1 MIGLVNAAGAF
12 QTPRVQTSEG
22 PISNSGEFGTPPMW
36 VVPHEVVREE
46 RETTAAIEPIEFE
59 QPQPESNVASPQ
71 EQNAAPAA
79 TQPVTPEST
88 ENQTVD
94 ELGTVLDMTA

>member
-46 RETTAAIEPIEFE
+46 RETTEAIEPIEFE
-59 QPQPESNVASPQ
+59 QSQPDSTVASPQ
-71 EQNAAPAA
+71 EQNTAPAA

-88 ENQTVD
+88 ENQVVD

>member
-46 RETTAAIEPIEFE
+46 RETTEAIEPIEFE
-59 QPQPESNVASPQ
+59 QSQPSYDVASQQ

-79 TQPVTPEST
+79 AQEVTPETT
-88 ENQTVD
+88 ENQMVD
-94 ELGTVLDMTA
+94 QLGTVLDMNA